1 MLWRYITILC
11 HRATG
16 SPGPK
21 NSQRQIK
28 TYHLF
33 HCPNSRLKEN
43 HNYCQ
48 KSVYQCSHNDTIPWA
63 AEHFRECLE
72 GRGQR
77 MSPGSLR
84 SWKPTLSTTWGT
96 IHVPAAGG
104 RAGRGQ
110 QHPCLIQEDSASTDR
125 WPDSCG
131 FVFPPR
137 CLCTFTQAHRK
148 HKMLST
154 DSTSE
159 LR

>member
-21 NSQRQIK
+21 NSQCQIK
-28 TYHLF
+28 NYHLF

-72 GRGQR
+72 GERTEDVPRVSPQLKAHSEHYLGHHPRSCCGRPCRERAAASLPHPGGQR
-77 MSPGSLR
+77 QHRPLTCQLWLCFSSKMSVYVH
-84 SWKPTLSTTWGT
+84 TSTQKT
-96 IHVPAAGG
+96 
-104 RAGRGQ
+104 
-110 QHPCLIQEDSASTDR
+110 
-125 WPDSCG
+125 
-131 FVFPPR
+131 
-137 CLCTFTQAHRK
+137 
-148 HKMLST
+148 
-154 DSTSE
+154 
-159 LR
+159 